1 MLESDSIF
9 KLKVK
14 ERTVTCYDDGE
25 EGYGDDLCA
34 SGTDY
39 SYIEMP
45 EQTLADGTVVKEMHC
60 LLNGEIYKK
69 IQSPCIGS
77 HLWTPRYKFY

>member
-45 EQTLADGTVVKEMHC
+45 EQTLADGMFC
-60 LLNGEIYKK
+60 LRIVTLRCQRVYPVRHEAEIFLS
-69 IQSPCIGS
+69 QS
-77 HLWTPRYKFY
+77 HTDQVL